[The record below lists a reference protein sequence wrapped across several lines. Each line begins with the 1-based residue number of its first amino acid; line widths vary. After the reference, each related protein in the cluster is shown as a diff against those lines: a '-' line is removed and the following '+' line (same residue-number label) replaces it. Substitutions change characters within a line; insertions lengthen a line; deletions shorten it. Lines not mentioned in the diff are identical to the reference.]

1 MMKLKGK
8 VGCYLLEAGKKI
20 TMILHPLSNP
30 LSSSLSLLGLPEI
43 FSSTSMEVMSV

>member
-20 TMILHPLSNP
+20 KVIPHPLSNAI
-30 LSSSLSLLGLPEI
+30 SSSLFLLGLPEI
-43 FSSTSMEVMSV
+43 SYST